1 MLRLVAGEINII
13 EPMYLRCM
21 VHNVF
26 SAILPKGEGDLIF
39 KTSSLLP
46 QMIKPLKMVN
56 SNRKEFA
63 PRANSFLLEL
73 TLLEKGG
80 QKKTWLSGCP

>member
-1 MLRLVAGEINII
+1 M
-13 EPMYLRCM
+13 
-21 VHNVF
+21 
-26 SAILPKGEGDLIF
+26 DLIF

-46 QMIKPLKMVN
+46 KMIKPLKMVH

-80 QKKTWLSGCP
+80 QKKPGSVAAPECVTIHLNCFVSFYDLMVHG